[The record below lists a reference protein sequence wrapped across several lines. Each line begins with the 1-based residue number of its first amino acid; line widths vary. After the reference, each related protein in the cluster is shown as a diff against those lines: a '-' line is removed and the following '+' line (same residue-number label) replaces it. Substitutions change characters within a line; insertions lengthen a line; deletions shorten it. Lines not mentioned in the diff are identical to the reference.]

1 MKKFLFIVISLLST
15 NINAQ
20 KKVLDHNDFD
30 IWNRIQN
37 SVIDS
42 KGDYIMYSI
51 QTGEKDSHLKI
62 KDTNSNLIFEHE
74 RSERGRFTFNSEF
87 AVFTIKAWKDSI
99 KEMKREKVKKDKM
112 PKDSIGIYNMSNG
125 SLDKIAN
132 IKSFKLPE
140 KWSGYIG
147 YTYES
152 VSKKD
157 TTKKKLS

>member
-140 KWSGYIG
+140 KCRDILVILMKVYQ
-147 YTYES
+147 
-152 VSKKD
+152 KKIPL
-157 TTKKKLS
+157 KKN

>member
-51 QTGEKDSHLKI
+51 QFL
-62 KDTNSNLIFEHE
+62 NARL
-74 RSERGRFTFNSEF
+74 
-87 AVFTIKAWKDSI
+87 
-99 KEMKREKVKKDKM
+99 
-112 PKDSIGIYNMSNG
+112 
-125 SLDKIAN
+125 LD
-132 IKSFKLPE
+132 
-140 KWSGYIG
+140 
-147 YTYES
+147 
-152 VSKKD
+152 
-157 TTKKKLS
+157 

>member
-15 NINAQ
+15 NISAQ

-74 RSERGRFTFNSEF
+74 RSERGRFT
-87 AVFTIKAWKDSI
+87 
-99 KEMKREKVKKDKM
+99 
-112 PKDSIGIYNMSNG
+112 Y
-125 SLDKIAN
+125 
-132 IKSFKLPE
+132 KSF
-140 KWSGYIG
+140 
-147 YTYES
+147 
-152 VSKKD
+152 
-157 TTKKKLS
+157 

>member
-15 NINAQ
+15 NISAQ

-74 RSERGRFTFNSEF
+74 RSERGRFTYNSEF

-99 KEMKREKVKKDKM
+99 KEMKREKLKKDKM

-132 IKSFKLPE
+132 VKSFKLL
-140 KWSGYIG
+140 KNGRDIL
-147 YTYES
+147 
-152 VSKKD
+152 VILMKVCQKKIPL
-157 TTKKKLS
+157 KKN